1 MTDKQLEKKASS
13 LIDLLTDKELEKKA
27 SSLID
32 LFLNF
37 CDDTEIDKLFI
48 KDNDFTELG
57 NNLLVE
63 IKNSLRAL

>member
-1 MTDKQLEKKASS
+1 M
-13 LIDLLTDKELEKKA
+13 TDKELQKKA
-27 SSLID
+27 SGLID

-63 IKNSLRAL
+63 IKNSLRGI

>member
-1 MTDKQLEKKASS
+1 M
-13 LIDLLTDKELEKKA
+13 TDKELQKKA
-27 SSLID
+27 SGLID

-57 NNLLVE
+57 KNLLVE
-63 IKNSLRAL
+63 IKNSLRGI